1 MIQSQIRRRIRCWE
15 VVAQIARTAAVDSIL
30 LVSYEGIES
39 SHALVELAGAVLE
52 VNPVSPP
59 QVWVLLKWVLKKR
72 AP

>member
-1 MIQSQIRRRIRCWE
+1 M
-15 VVAQIARTAAVDSIL
+15 QIARIAAVDSKFP
-30 LVSYEGIES
+30 VSYEGIES